1 MLAVEVYY
9 YGVGEPIRIP
19 LPGSD
24 PAVAESYF
32 QRVKFDVIEAQ
43 RHSDRTLWIAP
54 LGPFQEGQAVEP
66 SSIRRVVLVDCPEPD
81 DFEEDLSTG

>member
-9 YGVGEPIRIP
+9 YGVAEPIRLA

-54 LGPFQEGQAVEP
+54 LGPFQEGQVVEP
-66 SSIRRVVLVDCPEPD
+66 SSIRRVVLVDCPEEPD
-81 DFEEDLSTG
+81 EDGTMSG